1 MARPKKPKYEYVE
14 KLNLFRKRVKD
25 ISGKYVAVYG
35 RTPDELTEKIM
46 VFQEQQALGAE
57 NRDDPFFNDYA
68 QRWMDLHG
76 ANLTFGGR
84 TDYQSCID
92 CNIKPHMQGKR
103 IKEIHPDDIK
113 ELMLGV
119 ADKSE
124 SIYNKT
130 YMLVKQIFASACEN
144 GLIAT
149 NPCPAPHKGGIPAKE
164 RQALTKEQAAILLD
178 AVKDTKA
185 YLFCM
190 IGLYAGLRR
199 EEILGL
205 KWDCVHLEVTPCI
218 EVQRALRFEH
228 NRPVVSD
235 RLKTKASR
243 RIVPIPPQLVKA
255 LKEEKA
261 VSNSEFVIRNSEDG
275 PISGTQFKR
284 LWNYV
289 VRRTAKDRIY
299 YRYVDG
305 VKTAHHVEARLGAR
319 AKRGGFTYTI
329 DFEVTP
335 HILRHTYIT
344 NLLLAGVD
352 VKTVQYLAGHER
364 AKITLDIYAHLTYNR
379 PEEILGKVNS
389 AFAEG

>member
-1 MARPKKPKYEYVE
+1 MEENTMARPKKPKYEYVE

-130 YMLVKQIFASACEN
+130 YMLVKQILASACEN

-305 VKTAHHVEARLGAR
+305 VKTAHYVEARLGAR

-379 PEEILGKVNS
+379 PEEILGKVN
-389 AFAEG
+389 

>member
-14 KLNLFRKRVKD
+14 KLNLYRKRVKD
-25 ISGKYVAVYG
+25 VNGKYVAVYG
-35 RTPDELTEKIM
+35 RTPDELTEKL
-46 VFQEQQALGAE
+46 VEFSELQALGAE
-57 NRDDPFFNDYA
+57 NKDNPFFNDYA
-68 QRWMDLHG
+68 QRWMDLHS

-92 CNIKPHMQGKR
+92 CNIKPYMQGKR
-103 IKEIHPDDIK
+103 IKEVRPDDIK

-119 ADKSE
+119 VEKSE

-130 YMLVKQIFASACEN
+130 YMLVKQILTSACEN
-144 GLIAT
+144 GLITT
-149 NPCPAPHKGGIPAKE
+149 NPCPTIHKGGVPAKE
-164 RQALTKEQAAILLD
+164 RQALTREQTAVLLD
-178 AVKDTKA
+178 AVKNTKA

-205 KWDCVHLEVTPCI
+205 KWDCVRLDKTPCI

-243 RIVPIPPQLVKA
+243 RVIPIPPQLVEA
-255 LKEEKA
+255 LKEEK
-261 VSNSEFVIRNSEDG
+261 SISDSEFVIRNSEDG

-289 VRRTAKDRIY
+289 VRRTEKDRVY

-305 VKTAHHVEARLGAR
+305 VKTAHHVEAKLGEK

-379 PEEILGKVNS
+379 PEEILGKVNL

>member
-130 YMLVKQIFASACEN
+130 YMLVKQILASACEN

-319 AKRGGFTYTI
+319 AKRGGFTYAI
-329 DFEVTP
+329 YISLARGFILIAGSLWCLVTLFGGSGIWWAP
-335 HILRHTYIT
+335 VCSEALCLILTAA
-344 NLLLAGVD
+344 L
-352 VKTVQYLAGHER
+352 
-364 AKITLDIYAHLTYNR
+364 TLRYRRML
-379 PEEILGKVNS
+379 S
-389 AFAEG
+389 A

>member
-14 KLNLFRKRVKD
+14 RLNLYRKRIKD
-25 ISGKYVAVYG
+25 INGKYVAIYG
-35 RTPDELTEKIM
+35 KTPDEVTEKI
-46 VFQEQQALGAE
+46 VEFQELQAKGAE
-57 NRDDPFFNDYA
+57 NKDNPYFNDYA

-92 CNIKPHMQGKR
+92 CNIKPYMLGKR
-103 IKEIHPDDIK
+103 IKEIRPDDVK

-119 ADKSE
+119 AGKSE

-130 YMLVKQIFASACEN
+130 YMLVKQILTSACEN
-144 GLIAT
+144 GLIAS
-149 NPCPAPHKGGIPAKE
+149 NPCPAMSKGGVPAKE
-164 RQALTKEQAAILLD
+164 RQALTRAQSATLLE
-178 AVKDTKA
+178 AVEGTKA

-205 KWDCVHLEVTPCI
+205 KWDCVRLGETPCI

-228 NRPVVSD
+228 NQPVVED
-235 RLKTKASR
+235 RLKTRASKR
-243 RIVPIPPQLVKA
+243 VIPIPPQLVEA
-255 LKEEKA
+255 LREEKRN
-261 VSNSEFVIRNSEDG
+261 STSEFVIRNSKDG
-275 PISGTQFKR
+275 PLSGTQFRR

-289 VRRTAKDRIY
+289 VRRTAKNRTY

-305 VKTAHHVEARLGAR
+305 RRIAHHVEAKLGEK
-319 AKRGGFTYTI
+319 AKRGDFTYTI
-329 DFEVTP
+329 DFDVTP

-379 PEEILGKVNS
+379 PEEILGKINL
-389 AFAEG
+389 AFAGG

>member
-1 MARPKKPKYEYVE
+1 MARPKKPKYEFVE
-14 KLNLFRKRVKD
+14 KLNLYRKRVKD
-25 ISGKYVAVYG
+25 INGKYVAVYG
-35 RTPDELTEKIM
+35 KTPDERTDKIAE
-46 VFQEQQALGAE
+46 FHEAQKNGAE
-57 NRDDPFFNDYA
+57 VKDNPFFNDYA
-68 QRWMDLHG
+68 QRWIDLHG
-76 ANLTFGGR
+76 ASLTFGGR
-84 TDYQSCID
+84 ADYQSCID
-92 CNIKPHMQGKR
+92 RNIKPYMAGKR
-103 IKEIHPDDIK
+103 IRDIRPDDVK

-119 ADKSE
+119 VGKSE

-130 YMLVKQIFASACEN
+130 HMLVKQILTSACEN
-144 GLIAT
+144 GLIAS
-149 NPCPAPHKGGIPAKE
+149 NPCPKIPKGGVPAKE
-164 RQALTKEQAAILLD
+164 RQALTKEQSAVLLD
-178 AVKDTKA
+178 AVRGTKA

-205 KWDCVHLEVTPCI
+205 KWDCVQLDKTPYI

-228 NRPVVSD
+228 NQPVVED

-243 RIVPIPPQLVKA
+243 RVIPIPPQLVEA
-255 LKEEKA
+255 LKEEKKN
-261 VSNSEFVIRNSEDG
+261 SNSEFVIRNSEDG
-275 PISGTQFKR
+275 PISGTQFRR

-299 YRYVDG
+299 YRYIDG
-305 VKTAHHVEARLGAR
+305 QKVAHHVEAKLGEK

-329 DFEVTP
+329 DFDVTP

-379 PEEILGKVNS
+379 PEEILGKINL

>member
-1 MARPKKPKYEYVE
+1 M
-14 KLNLFRKRVKD
+14 
-25 ISGKYVAVYG
+25 
-35 RTPDELTEKIM
+35 
-46 VFQEQQALGAE
+46 
-57 NRDDPFFNDYA
+57 
-68 QRWMDLHG
+68 
-76 ANLTFGGR
+76 
-84 TDYQSCID
+84 
-92 CNIKPHMQGKR
+92 
-103 IKEIHPDDIK
+103 
-113 ELMLGV
+113 
-119 ADKSE
+119 
-124 SIYNKT
+124 
-130 YMLVKQIFASACEN
+130 
-144 GLIAT
+144 
-149 NPCPAPHKGGIPAKE
+149 HKGGIPAKE
-164 RQALTKEQAAILLD
+164 RQALTREQVSILLD

-205 KWDCVHLEVTPCI
+205 KWDCVRLNQTPCI

-243 RIVPIPPQLVKA
+243 RVVPIPPQLVQA
-255 LKEEKA
+255 LKEEKEI
-261 VSNSEFVIRNSEDG
+261 SNSEFVICNSEDG
-275 PISGTQFKR
+275 PISGTQFRR

-289 VRRTAKDRIY
+289 VRRTARDRVY

-305 VKTAHHVEARLGAR
+305 EKIAHHVEAKLGAK

-329 DFEVTP
+329 NFEVTP

-364 AKITLDIYAHLTYNR
+364 AKITLDIYTHLTYNR
-379 PEEILGKVNS
+379 PEEILSKVNL
-389 AFAEG
+389 AFTEE

>member
-14 KLNLFRKRVKD
+14 RLGLYRKRVKD
-25 ISGKYVAVYG
+25 INGKYVAVYG
-35 RTPDELTEKIM
+35 KNPDELTDKIAD
-46 VFQEQQALGAE
+46 FHEAQKNGAE
-57 NRDDPFFNDYA
+57 IKDNLLFNDYA

-84 TDYQSCID
+84 TDYQSCINR
-92 CNIKPHMQGKR
+92 NIKPYMTGKR
-103 IKEIHPDDIK
+103 IKEVRPDDIK

-119 ADKSE
+119 VDKSE

-130 YMLVKQIFASACEN
+130 HMLVKQILASARGN
-144 GLIAT
+144 GLIST
-149 NPCPAPHKGGIPAKE
+149 NPCPRIPKGGIPARE
-164 RQALTKEQAAILLD
+164 QQALTKEQADVLLE

-185 YLFCM
+185 
-190 IGLYAGLRR
+190 
-199 EEILGL
+199 
-205 KWDCVHLEVTPCI
+205 
-218 EVQRALRFEH
+218 
-228 NRPVVSD
+228 
-235 RLKTKASR
+235 SR
-243 RIVPIPPQLVKA
+243 RMVPISPQLVEA

-261 VSNSEFVIRNSEDG
+261 ISNSDFVIRNSEG
-275 PISGTQFKR
+275 RPISGTQFRR

-289 VRRTAKDRIY
+289 VHRTAKDRTY

-305 VKTAHHVEARLGAR
+305 KKVAHHVEAKLGEK

-329 DFEVTP
+329 DFDVTP

-379 PEEILGKVNS
+379 PEEILKKVNM
-389 AFAEG
+389 AFLKE

>member
-25 ISGKYVAVYG
+25 IGGKYVAVYG

-57 NRDDPFFNDYA
+57 NRDNHFFNDYA

-130 YMLVKQIFASACEN
+130 YMLVKQILASACEN

-149 NPCPAPHKGGIPAKE
+149 NPCPAPHKGGVPAKE
-164 RQALTKEQAAILLD
+164 RQALTKEQATILLD

-228 NRPVVSD
+228 NRPRGVGSAENKGFPAHCSD
-235 RLKTKASR
+235 PTPTCKSTERGKS
-243 RIVPIPPQLVKA
+243 
-255 LKEEKA
+255 
-261 VSNSEFVIRNSEDG
+261 SF
-275 PISGTQFKR
+275 QF
-284 LWNYV
+284 
-289 VRRTAKDRIY
+289 
-299 YRYVDG
+299 
-305 VKTAHHVEARLGAR
+305 
-319 AKRGGFTYTI
+319 
-329 DFEVTP
+329 
-335 HILRHTYIT
+335 
-344 NLLLAGVD
+344 
-352 VKTVQYLAGHER
+352 
-364 AKITLDIYAHLTYNR
+364 
-379 PEEILGKVNS
+379 
-389 AFAEG
+389 

>member
-130 YMLVKQIFASACEN
+130 YMLVKQILASACEN

-305 VKTAHHVEARLGAR
+305 VKTAHYVEARLGAR

-379 PEEILGKVNS
+379 PEEIL
-389 AFAEG
+389 

>member
-14 KLNLFRKRVKD
+14 KLGLY
-25 ISGKYVAVYG
+25 GKYVAVYG
-35 RTPDELTEKIM
+35 KSPNELTDKI
-46 VFQEQQALGAE
+46 AE
-57 NRDDPFFNDYA
+57 FYEAQKTGIDVRDNPLFNDYA

-76 ANLTFGGR
+76 ASLTFGGR

-92 CNIKPHMQGKR
+92 RNIKPYMAGKR
-103 IKEIHPDDIK
+103 IRDIRPDDIK

-119 ADKSE
+119 VGKSE
-124 SIYNKT
+124 SVYNKT
-130 YMLVKQIFASACEN
+130 HMLVKQILTSAYEN
-144 GLIAT
+144 GLISSI
-149 NPCPAPHKGGIPAKE
+149 PCPRIPKGGVPAQE
-164 RQALTKEQAAILLD
+164 RQALTKEQSAVLLE

-205 KWDCVHLEVTPCI
+205 KWDCVQLGKTPYI
-218 EVQRALRFEH
+218 EVQRALRFIH
-228 NRPVVSD
+228 NQPVVED

-243 RIVPIPPQLVKA
+243 RVVPIPLQLVEA
-255 LKEEKA
+255 LKEEKELSHSDF
-261 VSNSEFVIRNSEDG
+261 VIHNSEGN
-275 PISGTQFKR
+275 PLSGTQFRR

-289 VRRTAKDRIY
+289 VRRSAKDRTY

-305 VKTAHHVEARLGAR
+305 EKVAHHVEAKLGEK

-329 DFEVTP
+329 DFDVTP

-364 AKITLDIYAHLTYNR
+364 AKITLDIYAHLTYTR
-379 PEEILGKVNS
+379 PEEILSKVNL
-389 AFAEG
+389 AFAER